1 VPCMKSK
8 IGMWTYV
15 LVLTIASAFV
25 VVDGAAAEPYILFR
39 YSDAFVQIGI
49 AVALIVLWLQFS
61 VWLSYAAITRRVPK
75 PWLALIIWA
84 GITCG
89 TVLWHMLRTLQ
100 SLLFRSSE
108 CCDFREPIACIPNLK

>member
-1 VPCMKSK
+1 MKSK

-84 GITCG
+84 GIA
-89 TVLWHMLRTLQ
+89 VFNLWHSPVAYVEDITKFVVQ
-100 SLLFRSSE
+100 
-108 CCDFREPIACIPNLK
+108 KQ